1 MKDAGPGEKVIRQ
14 LRDPSPGRAVLL
26 TTPPERAAPE
36 VDDPKTERAKLPNV
50 CWHCVVCK
58 EAGNN
63 LPQPMPLFGDRVMPS
78 LSHLL
83 LNFLERRPHA
93 VASGFPFDL
102 ELSAAAC
109 SADEGEAQEVEG
121 LRFSEPP
128 MSAALHLRSGRT
140 RSDGSSPDGV
150 TARTPSVG
158 RTSLPGS
165 GGHLCRA

>member
-1 MKDAGPGEKVIRQ
+1 M
-14 LRDPSPGRAVLL
+14 
-26 TTPPERAAPE
+26 
-36 VDDPKTERAKLPNV
+36 
-50 CWHCVVCK
+50 VCK
-58 EAGNN
+58 EAGND

-83 LNFLERRPHA
+83 LNFLELRPHA

-128 MSAALHLRSGRT
+128 MRAALRCEAAEPERTGLVRMECQRELRATAHRRRGASPVAGKPSGAAGRAGPTGLAHAARRSSISVDCSATRALSRAISSAAASRSST
-140 RSDGSSPDGV
+140 RAASI
-150 TARTPSVG
+150 A
-158 RTSLPGS
+158 L
-165 GGHLCRA
+165 

>member
-1 MKDAGPGEKVIRQ
+1 M
-14 LRDPSPGRAVLL
+14 
-26 TTPPERAAPE
+26 
-36 VDDPKTERAKLPNV
+36 
-50 CWHCVVCK
+50 VCK
-58 EAGNN
+58 EAGND

-83 LNFLERRPHA
+83 LNFLELRPHA

-109 SADEGEAQEVEG
+109 SADEGEAQKVEG
-121 LRFSEPP
+121 LRFR
-128 MSAALHLRSGRT
+128 AADERGAPLRNGRT

-150 TARTPSVG
+150 TARTPSVD

-165 GGHLCRA
+165 GGHLCRAQTR

>member
-1 MKDAGPGEKVIRQ
+1 
-14 LRDPSPGRAVLL
+14 
-26 TTPPERAAPE
+26 
-36 VDDPKTERAKLPNV
+36 
-50 CWHCVVCK
+50 
-58 EAGNN
+58 
-63 LPQPMPLFGDRVMPS
+63 MPS

-83 LNFLERRPHA
+83 LNFLELRPHA

-109 SADEGEAQEVEG
+109 SADQGEAQKVEG

-128 MSAALHLRSGRT
+128 MSAPLRSGRT

-150 TARTPSVG
+150 TARTPSVD

-165 GGHLCRA
+165 GGHLCRAQTR